1 MSEVTRDLRT
11 SVERI
16 LDVLEM
22 AGFNDGFE
30 AATNALDELSNQLH
44 NNNDTTGAEVLR
56 WAAAE
61 LRGENAEANR

>member
-1 MSEVTRDLRT
+1 MSQATE
-11 SVERI
+11 SVRSALDHT

-30 AATNALDELSNQLH
+30 AAINAIDELSNQLH
-44 NNNDTTGAEVLR
+44 NNNDTLGAEVLR

-61 LRGENAEANR
+61 LRGDNAEAN

>member
-1 MSEVTRDLRT
+1 MSETTMKLRD
-11 SVERI
+11 S
-16 LDVLEM
+16 LDHVLDALEM
-22 AGFNDGFE
+22 SGFNDGFE

>member
-1 MSEVTRDLRT
+1 MSDVTQNLRT
-11 SVERI
+11 SLEKI

-30 AATNALDELSNQLH
+30 AATDALDELSNQLH
-44 NNNDTTGAEVLR
+44 NNNDTTGAEILR

-61 LRGENAEANR
+61 LRGENAEAN